1 MPTNHAYPTVIFAL
15 SGVFCALPAFVSCGS
30 GSAGGGGAG
39 GSPSGGAPA
48 AGGTSSLDSG
58 IAGTPFMSLGGSEG
72 GACKKTG
79 ESCTLTGDCCAGNL
93 CNRYGPAPE
102 WIGCQIACTDDTQC
116 ASGCCYH
123 FQGNNGGFC
132 TDAKWCACGGTK
144 AACSSTL
151 PPCCST
157 HVCLAADAQSTS
169 YECRQK
175 CTQNSD
181 CDTACCVPITQL
193 GVSACLDKTYCP

>member
-1 MPTNHAYPTVIFAL
+1 MRIQRAYSTAVFACSAL
-15 SGVFCALPAFVSCGS
+15 VCALPAFVSCGNGGAS
-30 GSAGGGGAG
+30 GGGSGGTSAGGGTG
-39 GSPSGGAPA
+39 GVA
-48 AGGTSSLDSG
+48 ALDSG
-58 IAGTPFMSLGGSEG
+58 IAGTPFMSLGGGGSEG
-72 GACKKTG
+72 GACKKVG
-79 ESCTLTGDCCAGNL
+79 ESCTLTGDCCAGML
-93 CNRYGPAPE
+93 CNRYGPALE
-102 WIGCQIACTDDTQC
+102 WIGCQIACTDNSQC
-116 ASGCCYH
+116 PSACCYH
-123 FQGNNGGFC
+123 FQGMNGGFC
-132 TDAKWCACGGTK
+132 TDAKWCACGGTA

-169 YECRQK
+169 YACRQK